1 MFFSSWLRNRTTT
14 PRANRAAAR
23 RGFRPTLEALEDR
36 WMPSTLTV
44 TNTLDSGDGSLRA
57 DVTAAHKGDT
67 IVFNIPKSDP
77 GYNASTGVWTIT
89 LTSGELL
96 IKQDL
101 SITGPGASQ
110 LTISG
115 DKLSRVFELSSK
127 TKPQASL
134 SGMTI
139 SNGDGQFGGIG
150 GAINNNGTLTIS
162 NCTLSGNIGGGP
174 GGAINNY
181 GTLTISNSVL
191 SDNSARE
198 GGAISNLGPLTVNGC
213 TLYGNSAVN
222 GGDGGAISNQYS
234 GVVTV
239 SNCALSDNS
248 AGGGEGGGIW
258 IGAGTLNLSGCPLYG
273 NSARDGGGIFAG
285 GPSTLNISGCT
296 LTDNSATQQG
306 GGIFIYGNAT
316 VTVSGCV
323 VGPATVGG
331 ILLPGN
337 SAYQGGG
344 IFVGSGTT
352 LTVSGSVIGP
362 AAVGVPGNSASQGGG
377 IYVESDATVMVK
389 NHSSITGNT
398 APAGSGADV
407 YNLGSLYAD
416 STSINS
422 LGILNGN
429 KPILI

>member
-1 MFFSSWLRNRTTT
+1 M
-14 PRANRAAAR
+14 
-23 RGFRPTLEALEDR
+23 LEDR
-36 WMPSTLTV
+36 CVPSTLTV
-44 TNTLDSGDGSLRA
+44 TNTLDSGAGSLRA
-57 DVTAAHKGDT
+57 DVTAAHKGDS

-77 GYNASTGVWTIT
+77 GYNASTGIWTIT
-89 LTSGELL
+89 LTSGEPL

-134 SGMTI
+134 SSMTI
-139 SNGDGQFGGIG
+139 TNGNGQIGGKG

-162 NCTLSGNIGGGP
+162 NCTLSGNSVATEIGGGD
-174 GGAINNY
+174 GGAIENN

-191 SDNSARE
+191 SDNSAGE
-198 GGAISNLGPLTVNGC
+198 GGAISNYGPLTVNGC

-222 GGDGGAISNQYS
+222 GGDGGAINNHSS
-234 GVVTV
+234 GLVTV
-239 SNCALSDNS
+239 SGSTLSDNS

-258 IGAGTLNLSGCPLYG
+258 INPKSTLNLSGCTLYG
-273 NSARDGGGIFAG
+273 NSAARGGAIFAG
-285 GPSTLNISGCT
+285 GYSIVDLNGCT
-296 LTDNSATQQG
+296 LTDNSAGLG
-306 GGIFIYGNAT
+306 GGIYILNFDT

-331 ILLPGN
+331 TLLPGN

-344 IFVGSGTT
+344 IYVGGGT
-352 LTVSGSVIGP
+352 LTVSGSVIGSP
-362 AAVGVPGNSASQGGG
+362 TVGVPGNSASQGGG
-377 IYVESDATVMVK
+377 IYVDSAATVWVK

-398 APAGSGADV
+398 APAGLGADV
-407 YNLGSLYAD
+407 YNLGTLYAD